1 VAPRTQRIVLTLG
14 AVATT
19 LMLALLALNLVDIER
34 QRRIAARQE
43 ERVQSLAG
51 QADAGLGD
59 VRAGLKQGLP
69 PVRAGLRRADGLV
82 RALLEHR
89 GPSAIAAAGEL
100 ARDLTT
106 GNRAVA
112 LFDRGNELLAELERS
127 GAAGDVDTLA
137 RVVTELLETGRS
149 TQADADV
156 LRAQTIDFKRKSLA
170 IQRETLALQR
180 EALGVLHRSLAV
192 QEETLEHARRIDE
205 RTGGAVDP
213 TAP

>member
-43 ERVQSLAG
+43 ERAQSLAG
-51 QADAGLGD
+51 QHDSDLTGL
-59 VRAGLKQGLP
+59 RRGLDQGLP
-69 PVRAGLRRADGLV
+69 PVRAGLRRADRLV
-82 RALLEHR
+82 RALLGHGTAAAVE
-89 GPSAIAAAGEL
+89 AAGEL
-100 ARDLTT
+100 ARDLTRGDRT
-106 GNRAVA
+106 VS
-112 LFDRGNELLAELERS
+112 LIDRGTDLVTELQRIDTPR
-127 GAAGDVDTLA
+127 DVNVLA
-137 RVVTELLETGRS
+137 RIAAELLETGRA
-149 TQADADV
+149 TRADADV
-156 LRAQTIDFKRKSLA
+156 LRAQTVDFKRKSLA
-170 IQRETLALQR
+170 LQRETIAIQRETLGILR
-180 EALGVLHRSLAV
+180 RSLAV